1 MIHKFRMVFM
11 TKKRFRIKNTTKLII
26 HDHTTI
32 SATSSSA
39 V

>member
-11 TKKRFRIKNTTKLII
+11 TRKRFRIKNTKLVI